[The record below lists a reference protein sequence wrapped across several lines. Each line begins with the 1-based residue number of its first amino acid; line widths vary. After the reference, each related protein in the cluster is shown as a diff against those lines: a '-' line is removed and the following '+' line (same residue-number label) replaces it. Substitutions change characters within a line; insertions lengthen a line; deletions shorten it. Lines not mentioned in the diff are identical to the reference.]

1 VDVKGR
7 TGPLRLILAAVLGV
21 AVVLPTTARPASA
34 DQDYGR
40 VTIDLLRS
48 LLDKGGDGR
57 LTPDEVASLVLET
70 IDAITDVKV
79 DLLARLDAQAVADLR
94 AKTATATTSVHYL
107 RYPHTA
113 ATYLGI
119 VNPAAH
125 QAKEYLGLVDS
136 DAAKDA
142 VGRALITLYSALLV
156 AEAKTGILN
165 PNTRYADYRAAL
177 EELRRQLEPDCEAT
191 QPGQYPTIEVY
202 DCTFNG
208 RTVTGYQ
215 RYRADGTMEYS
226 IVGNGLPSNVWLE
239 GGFDRE
245 IIAGLVM
252 NGTADELA
260 EKALLELA
268 ARGY

>member
-1 VDVKGR
+1 V
-7 TGPLRLILAAVLGV
+7 LRIVAAVLGV
-21 AVVLPTTARPASA
+21 AVILPATARPASA
-34 DQDYGR
+34 EPDYQYGR

-57 LTPDEVASLVLET
+57 ITPDEIATLVLE
-70 IDAITDVKV
+70 AIGAISDVQV
-79 DLLARLDAQAVADLR
+79 DLLARLDAQTVAELR
-94 AKTATATTSVHYL
+94 AMTSTATTSVNYL

-113 ATYLGI
+113 AVYLGI

-125 QAKEYLGLVDS
+125 QAKEDLGLVGS

-165 PNTRYADYRAAL
+165 PTTRYADYRGAL
-177 EELRRQLEPDCEAT
+177 EELRRQVEPHCAAVP
-191 QPGQYPTIEVY
+191 PGQYPNLDVY
-202 DCTFNG
+202 SCTFNG
-208 RTVTGYQ
+208 RTVRGVQ
-215 RYRADGTMEYS
+215 RTRADGQTEYALDLGDGS
-226 IVGNGLPSNVWLE
+226 PTNAWLL
-239 GGFDRE
+239 GTLDRE

-252 NGTADELA
+252 DGTADELA

>member
-1 VDVKGR
+1 MKR
-7 TGPLRLILAAVLGV
+7 RAGPLRLIVAAVLAV
-21 AVVLPTTARPASA
+21 AVMLPATARPASA

-40 VTIDLLRS
+40 ITIDLLRS

-57 LTPDEVASLVLET
+57 LTPDEVASLVLEA
-70 IDAITDVKV
+70 IGAITDVQV

-94 AKTATATTSVHYL
+94 AKTATATTSVNYL

-125 QAKEYLGLVDS
+125 QAKEYLGVVGS

-142 VGRALITLYSALLV
+142 VGRAMITLYSALLV
-156 AEAKTGILN
+156 AEAKTGVLN
-165 PNTRYADYRAAL
+165 PNTRYADYRGAL
-177 EELRRQLEPDCEAT
+177 EELRRQLEPVCRET
-191 QPGQYPTIEVY
+191 LPGMYPNTVYY

-208 RTVTGYQ
+208 RTVSASKRPKAGGGWEHSVNG
-215 RYRADGTMEYS
+215 DGFP
-226 IVGNGLPSNVWLE
+226 LNVWLDGE
-239 GGFDRE
+239 YDRE

-252 NGTADELA
+252 DGTADELA

-268 ARGY
+268 SRGY

>member
-1 VDVKGR
+1 MKRR

-21 AVVLPTTARPASA
+21 AVVLPATARPASA

-57 LTPDEVASLVLET
+57 LSPDEVASLVLEA
-70 IDAITDVKV
+70 IGAITDVKV

-94 AKTATATTSVHYL
+94 AKTATATTSVNYL

-125 QAKEYLGLVDS
+125 QAKEYLALVES

-142 VGRALITLYSALLV
+142 VGRAMITLYSALLV
-156 AEAKTGILN
+156 AEAKTGVLN

-177 EELRRQLEPDCEAT
+177 EELRRQLEPHCEESL
-191 QPGQYPTIEVY
+191 PGEHPNFYAY
-202 DCTFNG
+202 SCTFNG
-208 RTVTGYQ
+208 RTVAGYQ
-215 RYRADGTMEYS
+215 RLRADGQWEYTH
-226 IVGNGLPSNVWLE
+226 VGDGSPANVWLPGE
-239 GGFDRE
+239 YDRE
-245 IIAGLVM
+245 IIAGQTM
-252 NGTADELA
+252 DGTADELA

>member
-1 VDVKGR
+1 MKR
-7 TGPLRLILAAVLGV
+7 RAGPLRLIVAAVLGL
-21 AVVLPTTARPASA
+21 AVMLPATARPASA
-34 DQDYGR
+34 EQDYGR
-40 VTIDLLRS
+40 ITIDLLRS

-94 AKTATATTSVHYL
+94 AKTATATSSVHYL

-125 QAKEYLGLVDS
+125 QAKEYLAIVDS

-156 AEAKTGILN
+156 AEAKTGVFN
-165 PNTRYADYRAAL
+165 PTTRYADYRGAL
-177 EELRRQLEPDCEAT
+177 EELRRQLEPECREHV
-191 QPGQYPTIEVY
+191 PGQMYPNTVYY

-208 RTVTGYQ
+208 RTVTGMK
-215 RYRADGTMEYS
+215 RPKAGGGWEYS
-226 IVGNGLPSNVWLE
+226 VIGNGSPPNVWLDGE
-239 GGFDRE
+239 YDRE
-245 IIAGLVM
+245 VIAGLVM
-252 NGTADELA
+252 DGTADELA

>member
-1 VDVKGR
+1 MKRR
-7 TGPLRLILAAVLGV
+7 TGPLRLILAAVLGM
-21 AVVLPTTARPASA
+21 AVILPATARPASA
-34 DQDYGR
+34 DQDYSR
-40 VTIDLLRS
+40 VTIELLRS
-48 LLDKGGDGR
+48 LLDKGADGR
-57 LTPDEVASLVLET
+57 LTPDEVANLVLEA
-70 IDAITDVKV
+70 IGAITDVKV

-94 AKTATATTSVHYL
+94 AKTATATTSVNYL

-125 QAKEYLGLVDS
+125 QAKEYLGLVES

-142 VGRALITLYSALLV
+142 VGRAMITLYSALLV

-165 PNTRYADYRAAL
+165 PAVRYADYRAAL
-177 EELRRQLEPDCEAT
+177 EELRRQLEPDCDASL
-191 QPGQYPTIEVY
+191 PGHLPNTEVY

-208 RTVTGYQ
+208 KTVTGYQ
-215 RYRADGTMEYS
+215 RYRADGRLEHS
-226 IVGNGLPSNVWLE
+226 VVGPGLPANVWLE

-245 IIAGLVM
+245 VIAGLVM
-252 NGTADELA
+252 DGTADELA

>member
-1 VDVKGR
+1 MKRGA
-7 TGPLRLILAAVLGV
+7 GPLRLIVAAVLGV
-21 AVVLPTTARPASA
+21 AVMLPATARPASA
-34 DQDYGR
+34 DQDYER
-40 VTIDLLRS
+40 ITIVLLGS

-94 AKTATATTSVHYL
+94 AKTATATSSVHYL

-113 ATYLGI
+113 ATYLGL

-125 QAKEYLGLVDS
+125 QAKEYLGIVDS

-156 AEAKTGILN
+156 AEAKTGVLN
-165 PNTRYADYRAAL
+165 QTTRYADYRGAL
-177 EELRRQLEPDCEAT
+177 EELRRRLEPQCRT
-191 QPGQYPTIEVY
+191 TVPGHHPTTEYY

-208 RTVTGYQ
+208 RTVTGAQ
-215 RYRADGTMEYS
+215 RYRADGTMEHS
-226 IVGNGLPSNVWLE
+226 IVGNGLPANVWLE